1 MYSKRQTIIFLSAL
15 VLLVLVLAIIITWH
29 FLRPFA
35 FAVILAVVFYPLH
48 ERMLRLTKGRTGY
61 ASLLSTLGVILVFG
75 VPAFVITTMGAN
87 EAFGAAHYLSRR
99 SAEEGGFTQLATSVL
114 SRPVAYIG
122 HWIDLSKY
130 DIHAIVSSNV
140 QKISLG
146 MVGFGAAVFGN
157 LARLLVDALITFVIL
172 FFLFREGKEW
182 AYRAGKLMPISDDRV
197 GRLYQNI
204 SDTIIA
210 NVYGILSVGAV
221 QGLFTGIAMKI
232 VGMQSAILLGL
243 GAGFASIIPVVG
255 SSIVWGPVAIYL
267 FVQGAMWKAVFLLIW
282 GTVVVSSMDNIIRPW
297 VVGGRV
303 ELHPM
308 VLLFFILGGVEAFG
322 FIGLFLGPVVASVL
336 TAVFSMLREELTEP
350 AATPAAIAHS

>member
-15 VLLVLVLAIIITWH
+15 VLLVLALAVVITWH

-35 FAVILAVVFYPLH
+35 FAIILAVVFYPLH
-48 ERMLRLTKGRTGY
+48 ERMLRLTKGRSGLG
-61 ASLLSTLGVILVFG
+61 SLLSTLTVILLFG
-75 VPAFVITTMGAN
+75 LPAFLITTMGAN
-87 EAFGAAHYLSRR
+87 EAFSAAHYLSRR
-99 SAEEGGFTQLATSVL
+99 SAEEGGFTMFVTTVV
-114 SRPVAYIG
+114 SRPVDYIG

-130 DIHAIVSSNV
+130 DLHAIISSNV

-146 MVGFGAAVFGN
+146 MVGFGAAVFSN
-157 LARLLVDALITFVIL
+157 LARLTIDALITFVIL
-172 FFLFREGKEW
+172 FFLFREGKDW
-182 AYRAGKLMPISDDRV
+182 ALRFGKIMPISDDRV
-197 GRLYQNI
+197 ARLYGNI

-210 NVYGILSVGAV
+210 NVYGILTVGAV
-221 QGLFTGIAMKI
+221 QGILTGIAMKI
-232 VGMQSAILLGL
+232 VGMPSVMLLGL

-267 FVQGAMWKAVFLLIW
+267 FVEGAMWKAVFLLLW
-282 GTVVVSSMDNIIRPW
+282 GTLIVSSIDNVVRPW

-336 TAVFSMLREELTEP
+336 TAVFGMLREELAEP
-350 AATPAAIAHS
+350 TTIPVGSGTP